1 MPHARVD
8 DISIFY
14 KETGHGPPVIFAH
27 AYLGRTDV
35 WAGQRLALA
44 GRYRVIAYDARG
56 HGRTG
61 SPDDR
66 DAYSL
71 SRAIDD
77 VVGLMDALDIERA
90 HVCGLSMG
98 AETMLHLLLRHPD
111 RVQTATLA
119 DIGTGSDD
127 PEAFRAYCSDL
138 AGSCLDRG
146 TSWTFEHR
154 LTRDEFVLGLS
165 RKREKA
171 MDGLRVLV
179 ESQDPKGLAYCLY
192 GVISDR
198 PRIYSL
204 ESELGAVDRPVLVIT
219 GALDAT
225 VTGPAAFL
233 ARTIP
238 GAVAVVIPDVGHVT
252 NIQAPGPFNRA
263 LLTFL
268 DSHRTEPEEPP
279 G

>member
-1 MPHARVD
+1 MPHAHVD

-14 KETGHGPPVIFAH
+14 DETGHGPPVIFAH

-56 HGRTG
+56 HGRTD
-61 SPDDR
+61 SPHDR

-71 SRAIDD
+71 SRAVDD
-77 VVGLMDALDIERA
+77 VIGLMDALDIERA

-98 AETMLHLLLRHPD
+98 AETMLHVLLRYPD

-127 PEAFRAYCSDL
+127 PIAFRTYCSDL
-138 AGSCLDRG
+138 ADSFLEHG
-146 TSWTFEHR
+146 TAWTFEHR
-154 LTRDEFVLGLS
+154 LSQDEFVLGLS

-171 MDGLRVLV
+171 LDGLKALV

-198 PRIYSL
+198 PSIYSL
-204 ESELGAVDRPVLVIT
+204 EPELRAVDRPVLVIT
-219 GALDAT
+219 GALDTT
-225 VTGPAAFL
+225 VTGPAGFL
-233 ARTIP
+233 ARIIP
-238 GAVAVVIPDVGHVT
+238 GAQAVVIPDVGHVT

-263 LLTFL
+263 LLAFL
-268 DSHRTEPEEPP
+268 DSHRREPGEPP
-279 G
+279 A